1 MNKKI
6 VMLAFVAVLATA
18 CGKKEE
24 TASAPAKPGAT
35 TAAAPAAAPLAV
47 PASDDSNAWKQYLVQ
62 VAKANMGGIRSSP
75 FMYYLPSQSVENFQ
89 EQYDRQLENVTAGI
103 ARGVLPGNML
113 AFGSP
118 ESGKLGDLIVEAFK
132 AAQPA
137 SMKGVRVLF
146 IGSKEDQERVKAAIE
161 PSGAEVV
168 LHAID

>member
-6 VMLAFVAVLATA
+6 VMLALVAMLVAA

-24 TASAPAKPGAT
+24 PAAPAKPAAST
-35 TAAAPAAAPLAV
+35 PAAPAAAPLTV
-47 PASDDSNAWKQYLVQ
+47 PASADSNAWKQYLVQ
-62 VAKANMGGIRSSP
+62 VAKANMGGVRSSP
-75 FMYYLPSQSVENFQ
+75 FMYYLPSSSIENFQ

-118 ESGKLGDLIVEAFK
+118 ESAKLADLIVEAFK

-146 IGSKEDQERVKAAIE
+146 IGSKADQDRVKAAVE